1 MTPSYKVSFE
11 QSEDRKGQKTEL
23 KKKRAKYAKNSLDS
37 FLNSA
42 MNIEYVYL
50 ILLGISNFMEST
62 SYNWQEPEGNEEDPS
77 LKLKKEGTGAN
88 FTGPTA
94 NQVKS
99 SNASLPS
106 NKKNPKKKQR
116 KKNKIEIN
124 KD

>member
-1 MTPSYKVSFE
+1 
-11 QSEDRKGQKTEL
+11 
-23 KKKRAKYAKNSLDS
+23 
-37 FLNSA
+37 

-62 SYNWQEPEGNEEDPS
+62 SYNWQEPEANEEDPT
-77 LKLKKEGTGAN
+77 LKSKKKGKGAN
-88 FTGPTA
+88 FAGPNI

-99 SNASLPS
+99 SNASLPT